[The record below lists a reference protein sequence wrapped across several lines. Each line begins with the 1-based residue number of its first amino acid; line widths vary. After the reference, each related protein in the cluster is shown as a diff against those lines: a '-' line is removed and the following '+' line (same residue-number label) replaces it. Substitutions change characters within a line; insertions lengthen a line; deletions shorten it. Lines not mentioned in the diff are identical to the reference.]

1 MSKYLLLW
9 TLDPARIPIDPRERG
24 KGWEILMDMVKND
37 REKGILRDWGTF
49 PSEGRGYSIVEG
61 STLEVM
67 KMTEQYTPFVHFEI
81 HPAASIDEAAKLIR
95 HLAG

>member
-1 MSKYLLLW
+1 MSKYLILW

-24 KGWEILMDMVKND
+24 KGWEILMDMIKND
-37 REKGILRDWGTF
+37 REQGILRDWGTF

-67 KMTEQYTPFVHFEI
+67 KMTEQYAPFVQFEI

>member
-9 TLDPARIPIDPRERG
+9 TLDPAHVPKDPRERG

-37 REKGILRDWGTF
+37 RDKGILKDWGAF

-67 KMTEQYTPFVHFEI
+67 KMSEQYAPFVHFEI
-81 HPAASIDEAAKLIR
+81 HPAATMDEVGKLIR